1 MKKYLPWIAGGVALL
16 LATKPGRR
24 APRGCVKTL
33 PLFDSQGRWTKFG
46 SAVSHRADE
55 VMNKLLR
62 EVEAKAR
69 EVGYDEVNIRDFHY
83 AALDGVNVVVLDR
96 AMDLDTPESCPNV
109 ITIA

>member
-1 MKKYLPWIAGGVALL
+1 MKYLPWIAGGVALL
-16 LATKPGRR
+16 LATKHGRR

-33 PLFDSQGRWTKFG
+33 PLFDSRGQWTKFG

-62 EVEAKAR
+62 EVEEKAR

-83 AALDGVNVVVLDR
+83 AAQDGVTGVVLDR
-96 AMDLDTPESCPNV
+96 ALDLPSPESCPNV
-109 ITIA
+109 ITIT